1 MDNPRDP
8 RESCSRAYELPIQGV
23 HCHKNQHFHGE
34 DKHKPVAIASLRR
47 VWRVFLDV
55 IPRRVRPFGAEGGPH
70 KDRMGFGL
78 VGARSKC
85 DSELKACLLRA
96 VSEAKGQNR
105 TQRGTGSSRPF
116 GASLVLARNEIY
128 GTTLPTHLLG
138 PE

>member
-1 MDNPRDP
+1 MGV
-8 RESCSRAYELPIQGV
+8 ESVFRCYSTTCQA
-23 HCHKNQHFHGE
+23 
-34 DKHKPVAIASLRR
+34 
-47 VWRVFLDV
+47 VWR
-55 IPRRVRPFGAEGGPH
+55 RGGPD

-128 GTTLPTHLLG
+128 GTSLPTHLLG